1 MKEESEMKILRYLN
15 NRKIGKEEL
24 SKITIDNERIAD
36 IIKSVEKRIR

>member
-1 MKEESEMKILRYLN
+1 MKILRYLN